1 MRMAKR
7 PQRNWASVGRCVVVI
22 ALGGLAVSPVVGCG
36 GGSGNGAGRG
46 GSQSGSG
53 GSVGGQSGSGGT
65 TNTGGASGGGAFGGA
80 GSSGGGGVTG
90 TGGSSGAGGTSASGG
105 AGSGG
110 AGAGGTAASG
120 GRAGSG
126 AAAGGGSGGASG
138 NGGQAGS
145 AGSSGAGGARLM
157 QNFNQS
163 WKFKR
168 ADVSGAEATA
178 FDDSSWENVGLPHSF
193 SLPYFMASK
202 FYVGYGW
209 YRKHFSVPSSWTGK
223 NVSLEFQAAFDQ
235 AEIYVNGTEGR
246 RAHRRLQRVFDR
258 HHLRHQDRGQRRRR
272 STEQQ
277 VERENPAADG
287 RSHLPGR
294 ALSKRVCRR
303 HGSAARR
310 LVRHLGHDA
319 DAGDE
324 LGFVQHRGDQ
334 DGGAEQPLGRRQRH
348 IEDGHRRQRRQGG
361 GHHLLAATDRR
372 RQDRDVRPNHA
383 RHQQPLAMAPRPS
396 HHVPGAVLPFRRHGN
411 RRRIRDALRVSLV
424 QLVGIA
430 GLFPERRAH
439 LDPRREPSPGSRRA
453 GATA

>member
-1 MRMAKR
+1 MRRCHCPRGSRGVSGCRLRRRKWQWSGQGR
-7 PQRNWASVGRCVVVI
+7 KSVGIRWICWRTVRLGRHDEHGRCQRRGSLRRRRIVRGRRRNRDRRLVRCRRNVGERRRG
-22 ALGGLAVSPVVGCG
+22 LWRCGGWRNGRLGWSRWERGGRGWRLGWRVRERRTGGLCWIVGRRRCSPDAELQPVLEVQTRRRVRGRSDRLRRRVMGKRGPAAFVQPALLHGVEVLRRLRLVQETLLRPVVLDGQERVARVPG
-36 GGSGNGAGRG
+36 RVRSGRDLR
-46 GSQSGSG
+46 Q
-53 GSVGGQSGSGGT
+53 
-65 TNTGGASGGGAFGGA
+65 
-80 GSSGGGGVTG
+80 
-90 TGGSSGAGGTSASGG
+90 
-105 AGSGG
+105 
-110 AGAGGTAASG
+110 
-120 GRAGSG
+120 R
-126 AAAGGGSGGASG
+126 
-138 NGGQAGS
+138 
-145 AGSSGAGGARLM
+145 
-157 QNFNQS
+157 
-163 WKFKR
+163 
-168 ADVSGAEATA
+168 
-178 FDDSSWENVGLPHSF
+178 H
-193 SLPYFMASK
+193 
-202 FYVGYGW
+202 
-209 YRKHFSVPSSWTGK
+209 
-223 NVSLEFQAAFDQ
+223 
-235 AEIYVNGTEGR
+235 EGR

-277 VERENPAADG
+277 VERANPAADG

-334 DGGAEQPLGRRQRH
+334 DGGAEQPLRRRQRH

-361 GHHLLAATDRR
+361 GHHLLPATDRG
-372 RQDRDVRPNHA
+372 RQDGDVRPNHA

-430 GLFPERRAH
+430 GLFPERRA
-439 LDPRREPSPGSRRA
+439 LPGSKARTFTRITRA